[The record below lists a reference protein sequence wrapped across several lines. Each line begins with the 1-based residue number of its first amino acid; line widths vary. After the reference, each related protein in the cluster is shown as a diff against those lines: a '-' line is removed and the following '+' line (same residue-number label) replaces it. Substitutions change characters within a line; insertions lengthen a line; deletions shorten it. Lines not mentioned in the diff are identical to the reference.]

1 MAKWGEGDPRWIVE
15 ERPDATNVNNW
26 HWTEKNAGPWSKD
39 RLKELLNNLIIAQN
53 GIDCKVTE
61 VEKVDGEASANNRKG
76 KLIFFYEWDI
86 KLKWE
91 GRLAGASELVKGEVH
106 IPNLS
111 EENDVSEVDWEG
123 RLAGASELVKGE
135 VHIPNLSEE
144 NDVSEVDMTV
154 TIKGSGEEAQ
164 RVKSFMHNVGRDEIR
179 KQLKEYIR
187 SLKEE
192 FSKGLILPK
201 KGETS
206 VKPDSVSTITSGFNK
221 KINMEPVVSTEKKQ
235 IGCKLD
241 TKTIELTE
249 TFQCR
254 AEEFYNAMTR
264 IEMVTAFTQGH
275 VKMDPEK
282 GGKFAL
288 FGGNVTGEFK
298 ELVPGK
304 KIVQYWRYKQWPEQ
318 HFSEVTFTIDE
329 KDDHTLVTLKQEL
342 VPASEV
348 EQTEE
353 NWKRYYF
360 NSIKRAFG
368 FGAFL

>member
-39 RLKELLNNLIIAQN
+39 RLKELLNNLKIAQN
-53 GIDCKVTE
+53 GIDCKITN
-61 VEKVDGEASANNRKG
+61 VESIDGEATANNRKG

-91 GRLAGASELVKGEVH
+91 GVLAGAAEK
-106 IPNLS
+106 I
-111 EENDVSEVDWEG
+111 
-123 RLAGASELVKGE
+123 KGE

-154 TIKGSGEEAQ
+154 TIKGSGDEAQ
-164 RVKSFMHNVGRDEIR
+164 RVKAFMHNVGKDQIR
-179 KQLKEYIR
+179 KQLSEYIR

-201 KGETS
+201 KGEAPI
-206 VKPDSVSTITSGFNK
+206 KPDNVSTITSGFNK
-221 KINMEPVVSTEKKQ
+221 KISMEPVLSNNKQQ

-241 TKTIELTE
+241 TKIIELTE

-254 AEEFYNAMTR
+254 ANEFYDAMTR

-275 VKMDPEK
+275 VKMEAEK
-282 GGKFAL
+282 GGKFSL
-288 FGGNVTGEFK
+288 FGGNVSGEFR

-304 KIVQYWRYKQWPEQ
+304 KIVQLWRYKQWPDH
-318 HFSEVTFTIDE
+318 HFSEVTFTMEE
-329 KDDHTLVTLKQEL
+329 KDDHTLVTLKQDL
-342 VPASEV
+342 VPSQEI
-348 EQTEE
+348 EQTRE

>member
-26 HWTEKNAGPWSKD
+26 HWTEKNAGPWSKE
-39 RLKELLNNLIIAQN
+39 RLKELLNNLKIAQN
-53 GIDCKVTE
+53 GIDCKITE
-61 VEKVDGEASANNRKG
+61 LEKLDGEASANNRKG

-91 GRLAGASELVKGEVH
+91 GRLSGG
-106 IPNLS
+106 
-111 EENDVSEVDWEG
+111 SEVT
-123 RLAGASELVKGE
+123 KGE

-164 RVKSFMHNVGRDEIR
+164 RVKAFMHNIGKKQIR
-179 KQLKEYIR
+179 VQLEEYIR

-201 KGETS
+201 KGESS
-206 VKPDSVSTITSGFNK
+206 VKPDNVSTITSGFNK
-221 KINMEPVVSTEKKQ
+221 KIVMDPVIAPKKEV
-235 IGCKLD
+235 GCKLD
-241 TKTIELTE
+241 TKSIEISE
-249 TFQCR
+249 KFQCR
-254 AEEFYNAMTR
+254 GKEFYDALTR

-275 VKMDPEK
+275 VKMEAEK

-288 FGGNVTGEFK
+288 FGGNITGEFR

-304 KIVQYWRYKQWPEQ
+304 KISQYWRYKQWPDQ
-318 HFSEVTFTIDE
+318 HFSEVTISIDE
-329 KDDHTLVTLKQEL
+329 KDDHTLVTVKQDL
-342 VPASEV
+342 IPSAEV
-348 EQTEE
+348 EQTRE

-360 NSIKRAFG
+360 ESIKRAFG

>member
-26 HWTEKNAGPWSKD
+26 HWTEKNAGPWSQE
-39 RLKELLNNLIIAQN
+39 RLKELLNNLKIEQN

-61 VEKVDGEASANNRKG
+61 VESIVGEATANNRKG

-91 GRLAGASELVKGEVH
+91 GLLAGGTDKIKGEV
-106 IPNLS
+106 N
-111 EENDVSEVDWEG
+111 
-123 RLAGASELVKGE
+123 
-135 VHIPNLSEE
+135 IPNLSEE

-154 TIKGSGEEAQ
+154 TIKGSGDEAQ
-164 RVKSFMHNVGRDEIR
+164 RVKAFMHNVGKAVIR
-179 KQLKEYIR
+179 KQLEEYIR

-192 FSKGLILPK
+192 FPKGLILPK
-201 KGETS
+201 KGEETA
-206 VKPDSVSTITSGFNK
+206 KPDNVKTITSGFNK
-221 KINMEPVVSTEKKQ
+221 KINMEPVVNTQQKQ

-241 TKTIELTE
+241 TKNIELTE

-254 AEEFYNAMTR
+254 AQEFYDAMTR

-275 VKMDPEK
+275 VKMDAEK
-282 GGKFAL
+282 GGKFWL
-288 FGGNVTGEFK
+288 FGGNVTGEFR

-304 KIVQYWRYKQWPEQ
+304 KIVQYWRYKQWPDQ

-329 KDDHTLVTLKQEL
+329 KEDHTLVTLKQNL
-342 VPASEV
+342 VPTAEV
-348 EQTEE
+348 DQTLQ

-360 NSIKRAFG
+360 DSIKRAFG

>member
-39 RLKELLNNLIIAQN
+39 RLKELLNNLKIAQN
-53 GIDCKVTE
+53 GIDCKITE
-61 VEKVDGEASANNRKG
+61 VEKIDGEATANNRKG

-91 GRLAGASELVKGEVH
+91 GVLAGAK
-106 IPNLS
+106 
-111 EENDVSEVDWEG
+111 DK
-123 RLAGASELVKGE
+123 VKGE

-154 TIKGSGEEAQ
+154 TIKGSGDEAQ
-164 RVKSFMHNVGRDEIR
+164 RLKAFMHNVGRDEIR

-201 KGETS
+201 KGETPI
-206 VKPDSVSTITSGFNK
+206 KPDNVSTITSGFNK
-221 KINMEPVVSTEKKQ
+221 KINMEPVISSQNTP

-241 TKTIELTE
+241 TKTIELSE
-249 TFQCR
+249 SFQCR
-254 AEEFYNAMTR
+254 AQEFYDAMTR

-275 VKMDPEK
+275 VKMEAEK
-282 GGKFAL
+282 GGKFSL
-288 FGGNVTGEFK
+288 FGGNVSGEFR

-304 KIVQYWRYKQWPEQ
+304 KIVQYWRYKQWPDQ
-318 HFSEVTFTIDE
+318 HFSEVTFNIEE
-329 KDDHTLVTLKQEL
+329 KDDHTLVSLKQDL
-342 VPASEV
+342 VPATEV
-348 EQTEE
+348 DQTRE

-360 NSIKRAFG
+360 DSIKRAFG

>member
-39 RLKELLNNLIIAQN
+39 RLKELLNNLKIAQN
-53 GIDCKVTE
+53 GIDCNITE
-61 VEKVDGEASANNRKG
+61 VEKLDGEASANNRKG

-91 GRLAGASELVKGEVH
+91 GLLAGSADKIKGE
-106 IPNLS
+106 I
-111 EENDVSEVDWEG
+111 
-123 RLAGASELVKGE
+123 
-135 VHIPNLSEE
+135 HIPNLSEE

-154 TIKGSGEEAQ
+154 TIKSSGDEAQ
-164 RVKSFMHNVGRDEIR
+164 RVKAFMHSIGKDIIR
-179 KQLKEYIR
+179 NQLTEYIR

-201 KGETS
+201 KGETQ
-206 VKPDSVSTITSGFNK
+206 VKPDNVSTITSGFNK
-221 KINMEPVVSTEKKQ
+221 KVNMEPIVSAPKQ
-235 IGCKLD
+235 VGCKLD
-241 TKTIELTE
+241 TKNIEITE

-254 AEEFYNAMTR
+254 AQEFYDALTR

-275 VKMDPEK
+275 VKLEAEK
-282 GGKFAL
+282 GGKFTL
-288 FGGNVTGEFK
+288 FGGNISGEFR

-304 KIVQYWRYKQWPEQ
+304 KIVQYWRYKQWPKE
-318 HFSEVTFTIDE
+318 HFSEVTFNIEE
-329 KDDHTLVTLKQEL
+329 KDDNTLVTLKQDL

-348 EQTEE
+348 EQTRE

-360 NSIKRAFG
+360 DSIKRAFG